1 MANRQPDA
9 AGLLAFLWDHFDA
22 DTASDEDLEYL
33 SVATDEAASAAFKL
47 STLISGIGCLIDEDR
62 GPEDAPEC
70 GALQDARQ
78 TTLLYHIADEVE
90 TIARLAR
97 IGAESEGR
105 LRFRMKERL
114 ATSTSRRIKQDS
126 QSSTDKAIA

>member
-33 SVATDEAASAAFKL
+33 SVATEEAANAAFRL
-47 STLISGIGCLIDEDR
+47 STVISGISCLIGDDR
-62 GPEDAPEC
+62 GIHDTPEC
-70 GALQDARQ
+70 GALQDATQ
-78 TTLLYHIADEVE
+78 STLLHHIADEVE
-90 TIARLAR
+90 AIARLAH

-105 LRFRMKERL
+105 LRFRLKERL
-114 ATSTSRRIKQDS
+114 ATNSSRRIKHDL
-126 QSSTDKAIA
+126 QSSSQREAA